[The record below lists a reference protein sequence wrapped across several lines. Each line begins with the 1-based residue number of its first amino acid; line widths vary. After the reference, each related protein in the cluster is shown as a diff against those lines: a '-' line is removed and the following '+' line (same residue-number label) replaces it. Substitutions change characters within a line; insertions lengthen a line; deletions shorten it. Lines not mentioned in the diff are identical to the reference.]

1 MHEKIMSEM
10 RAREKSA
17 GGNSTATATRLVT
30 AEAVRAGHPDKFC
43 D

>member
-1 MHEKIMSEM
+1 MYEKIISEM
-10 RAREKSA
+10 RASEKSA
-17 GGNSTATATRLVT
+17 GGNSPAAATRLVT

>member
-1 MHEKIMSEM
+1 MHEKVMSEM
-10 RAREKSA
+10 RAREKDPA
-17 GGNSTATATRLVT
+17 AATRLVT